1 MDEIIQMVR
10 QSKRELGKQLQLTL
24 LYAVLDGVSFNLFKE
39 KPELPSDDEDEED
52 GFEVRN

>member
-1 MDEIIQMVR
+1 MVR